1 MPDPNA
7 QGQNPY
13 AQGQL
18 QVQQGVMQVQQGV
31 TNESE
36 GIAADLKGAWA
47 FLSPIL
53 VPSVLVIGASFI
65 VPAVLGLIPF
75 IGWLLAMITS
85 IVLGLATPLL
95 MGAACWMMLEHA
107 IGRQVSPVAAIQKMM
122 TRLVDVWLNFFVS
135 GLISVVTLGILGPY
149 TAPVYF
155 IEKKTMVAN
164 NMHCYEYNKSQIARP
179 ILIWLATLLAPAF
192 AVAILVG
199 IGAFLLFI
207 PYVGWVFLQVI
218 LIAAMVIR
226 AVGLAM
232 YFAAATRVWMEL
244 RTRAGADVAA
254 EIAAGLDSWGAMAGG
269 GGGGGAPYGGP
280 MPQQPGQPG
289 AYGPPQGGYDPPPG
303 AYGAPPQGMPP
314 QGMPPQGMPPQ
325 QGGYAPPQQG
335 GYAPPQQGGYAPPQQ
350 GGYGP
355 PPQGPGGYPQG

>member
-7 QGQNPY
+7 QNPY
-13 AQGQL
+13 AQGQM
-18 QVQQGVMQVQQGV
+18 QVQQGVVQVQQGV
-31 TNESE
+31 TNEGE
-36 GIAADLKGAWA
+36 GIVADLKGAWA

-65 VPAVLGLIPF
+65 VPAVLGFIPF
-75 IGWLLAMITS
+75 VGGILGMIAS

-95 MGAACWMMLEHA
+95 WGAACWMMLEHA
-107 IGRQVSPVAAIQKMM
+107 IGRPTSPVAAIQKMM

-135 GLISVVTLGILGPY
+135 GLISFVTLGILGPY
-149 TAPVYF
+149 VAPVYF

-164 NMHCYEYNKSQIARP
+164 NMHCYEYNKNQIARP
-179 ILIWLATLLAPAF
+179 ILIWLATLFAPGI
-192 AVAILVG
+192 AVSILVL
-199 IGAFLLFI
+199 IGAAMLFI

-218 LIAAMVIR
+218 LVAAMVIR
-226 AVGLAM
+226 AAGLAM
-232 YFAAATRVWMEL
+232 YYAAATRVWMEM

-254 EIAAGLDSWGAMAGG
+254 EIAAGLDSWGAMSPG

-280 MPQQPGQPG
+280 MPQGQPG
-289 AYGPPQGGYDPPPG
+289 AYGPPQGGYGPPPG

-314 QGMPPQGMPPQ
+314 QGMPPQGGYGQPP
-325 QGGYAPPQQG
+325 
-335 GYAPPQQGGYAPPQQ
+335 Q